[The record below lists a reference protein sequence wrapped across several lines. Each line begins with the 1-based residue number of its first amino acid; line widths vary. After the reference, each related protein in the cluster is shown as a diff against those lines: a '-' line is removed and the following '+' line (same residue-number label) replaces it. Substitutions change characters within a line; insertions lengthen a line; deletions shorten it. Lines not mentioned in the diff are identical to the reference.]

1 LTTTVNNIEHLE
13 SNTFNGIGVIKVY
26 LQPGANVDAAIAETT
41 AACQAILKALM
52 DYGYATSKRAKFT
65 HIKDKENE
73 YNSCVIE
80 RAQKLWV

>member
-1 LTTTVNNIEHLE
+1 MWIVKIALKAPL
-13 SNTFNGIGVIKVY
+13 
-26 LQPGANVDAAIAETT
+26 LLPGASVDAAIAETT
-41 AACQAILKALM
+41 AACQAILKTLM
-52 DYGYATSKRAKFT
+52 DYGYATSKRAKCT